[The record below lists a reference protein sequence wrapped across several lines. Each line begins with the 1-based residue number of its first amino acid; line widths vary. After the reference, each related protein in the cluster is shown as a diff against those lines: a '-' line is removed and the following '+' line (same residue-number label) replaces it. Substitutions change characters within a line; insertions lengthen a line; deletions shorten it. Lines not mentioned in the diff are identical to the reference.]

1 MRFDFTR
8 TEYDYLKQELML
20 NDELS
25 EILELKIKGCSI
37 VEISMKLNISTA
49 TVSRRLK
56 EIKRKIKK
64 VIK

>member
-25 EILELKIKGCSI
+25 EILELKIKGYSI

-56 EIKRKIKK
+56 EIKGKIKK